1 MSSKVSWQVEGKIIL
16 IQSTGTLTVDD
27 VVSQATQLTEMMDN
41 AKGKV
46 HLVDDL
52 SRITGIEPTLAL
64 LPLRRPELMKF
75 AQHPNLDIIA
85 IIGMT
90 NSVASFAFEL
100 VRKFNKALSSQ
111 RFSSVDEAVAWLQ
124 EVDRIRTGEKT
135 AAVS

>member
-16 IQSTGTLTVDD
+16 IQSSGILTVDD
-27 VVSQATQLTEMMDN
+27 VVTQATQLAEMMDN
-41 AKGKV
+41 AGCKV

-64 LPLRRPELMKF
+64 LPLRRPDLMKF

>member
-1 MSSKVSWQVEGKIIL
+1 MSSSVTWYIEGKIIL
-16 IQSTGTLTVDD
+16 IKSNGTLTVDD
-27 VVSQATQLTEMMDN
+27 VVMQATQLGEMMDN
-41 AKGKV
+41 AKNKI

-52 SRITGIEPTLAL
+52 SGITGIEPTLAL

-85 IIGMT
+85 LIGMT

-111 RFSSVDEAVAWLQ
+111 RFTSVEEAVAWLQ
-124 EVDRIRTGEKT
+124 EVDRIRATEKNVT
-135 AAVS
+135 I